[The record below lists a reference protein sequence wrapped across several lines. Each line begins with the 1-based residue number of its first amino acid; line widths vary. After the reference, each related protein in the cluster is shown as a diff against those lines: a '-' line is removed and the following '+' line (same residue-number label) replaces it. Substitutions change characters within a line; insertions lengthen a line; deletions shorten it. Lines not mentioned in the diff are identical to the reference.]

1 MTMHRIQGFRSL
13 VFWLILFAFFA
24 WDWQHSR
31 PVNQRKEPALLAVG
45 SGQAPS
51 GGHCSA
57 F

>member
-1 MTMHRIQGFRSL
+1 MTSRNTSIAI
-13 VFWLILFAFFA
+13 FWIALIIFFA
-24 WDWQHSR
+24 WDWGHAK
-31 PVNQRKEPALLAVG
+31 PVNQRKEPPILALG